1 MPILKLTFEALL
13 YIENLLSSSPG
24 SRFLLRGSQKIEAF
38 SPSLDSMNISLTVA
52 CLSKV
57 RLTIDSLATKS
68 LIIVKRPNK
77 RSNEFAVSH
86 SARGQQDFNSIC
98 P

>member
-1 MPILKLTFEALL
+1 M
-13 YIENLLSSSPG
+13 
-24 SRFLLRGSQKIEAF
+24 
-38 SPSLDSMNISLTVA
+38 LDSMNISLTVA
-52 CLSKV
+52 FLSKV
-57 RLTIDSLATKS
+57 RSLTIDSLATKS